1 MFFNFSTPVLIRHL
15 WQLKSVV
22 FLHWCLKLAVVL
34 AMFIFY
40 YGVYTLGQN
49 VDWLAHIR
57 KLSQGET
64 TENHCNLLNSKT
76 FGKFCTGAFNGT
88 LIFFSK

>member
-15 WQLKSVV
+15 WQLKTVV

-34 AMFIFY
+34 AMIFSTMLY
-40 YGVYTLGQN
+40 IFWVETLAMGLN
-49 VDWLAHIR
+49 DWLAHIR

-64 TENHCNLLNSKT
+64 TENHCNLLNSEN
-76 FGKFCTGAFNGT
+76 F
-88 LIFFSK
+88 